1 MSKSAK
7 AKPAANAKTVAG
19 GKSAASAAAA
29 TSDLGLDSFRKVP
42 EDEGL
47 SLDKLKGAFAAM
59 LGAGDDPYSVPAEP
73 EQDPLQSAI
82 VVEEEPDASG
92 RPPVDQACEVNPRS
106 ILEAMLFVGL
116 PGNVP
121 LTAQQVAGL
130 MRGVRPAEI
139 DELVRDLN
147 TDYARSGRPY
157 TIVSQGPGYRMT
169 LREEFQ
175 GVRDRFLG
183 RVRQAKL
190 SQVAIE
196 VLAIVAYNGPLS
208 ADEVSRQRGTPSG
221 SVLAQLVRRQLL
233 RLDRDAANPRAGKY
247 STTDR
252 FLRLFGVESP
262 ADLPRT
268 TDLERT

>member
-1 MSKSAK
+1 MVRFGKSKRKNNLRQETA
-7 AKPAANAKTVAG
+7 PAAL
-19 GKSAASAAAA
+19 
-29 TSDLGLDSFRKVP
+29 DLGLDSFRNVP

-59 LGAGDDPYSVPAEP
+59 LGAGDDPYSVPADP

-82 VVEEEPDASG
+82 VVEEEADSG
-92 RPPVDQACEVNPRS
+92 SRSTAEGACEVNPRS

-116 PGNVP
+116 PGNIP

-139 DELVRDLN
+139 DELVSDLN

-169 LREEFQ
+169 LREEFHP
-175 GVRDRFLG
+175 VRERFLG

-196 VLAIVAYNGPLS
+196 VLAIVAYNGPLT
-208 ADEVSRQRGTPSG
+208 ADEVSRQRGAASG
-221 SVLAQLVRRQLL
+221 LVLAQLVRRQLL
-233 RLDRDAANPRAGKY
+233 RLDRDEANPRVARY
-247 STTDR
+247 STTVR
-252 FLRLFGVESP
+252 FLRLFGVESL

-268 TDLERT
+268 TDLERA